1 MDCQQKQSPAF
12 SESSD
17 SKVSRKYIHNDL
29 AFYVLSKL
37 PIKSL
42 KRFGCVRKS
51 WSSLF
56 DDSHF
61 LTVFRNHFISRH
73 NSDDDHHT
81 FLLIYQRDHADR
93 EYAEFHLLDSRI
105 KLNLPPPFSEEDRFL
120 SILGK
125 TSVNGIFCIGQD
137 SIGGNK
143 VRYVLW
149 NPATEEFVNIPP
161 SPDELVPKHPL
172 LFVFHKFHGFGYD
185 QLRDDFKVIQYVSF
199 DSSGCDGYDIDSP
212 PPQGIIYYSFFEIYS
227 LRNNS
232 WKILH
237 IDDMSLRCVS
247 NAFTGEELYM
257 NGACH
262 WLVQGKIHDTIALMS
277 FDLSHEVFLTTP
289 IDERSELDYGHLA
302 VLNGSIAFIINHDKN
317 NTFHISILGEL
328 GVKESWIKLFILGPM
343 PSIDWPLIG
352 FGNKGYIFFRKID
365 DELVR
370 VDLSTQIIEELGV
383 KGEDY
388 CCKIGIYKESLLS
401 IRGSTN

>member
-1 MDCQQKQSPAF
+1 MDYLQKQSPAF
-12 SESSD
+12 SKSSD
-17 SKVSRKYIHNDL
+17 SKVSRKYIHNDV

-61 LTVFRNHFISRH
+61 MTVFRSHLISH
-73 NSDDDHHT
+73 NYSDDHHHT

-93 EYAEFHLLDSRI
+93 EYAEFHLLDSRT
-105 KLNLPPPFSEEDRFL
+105 KLNLPPPFSENDRFL

-125 TSVNGIFCIGQD
+125 TSINGIFCIGQHL
-137 SIGGNK
+137 IGGNK

-161 SPDELVPKHPL
+161 SPNEVMSKHPL
-172 LFVFHKFHGFGYD
+172 LSVFHKFHGFGYD
-185 QLRDDFKVIQYVSF
+185 QLRDDYKVIQYVSF
-199 DSSGCDGYDIDSP
+199 DSSSCVGYDLDSP
-212 PPQGIIYYSFFEIYS
+212 PPQGIRYDSFFEIYS

-237 IDDMSLRCVS
+237 IDNMSISIVG
-247 NAFTGEELYM
+247 NAFHGDELYTD
-257 NGACH
+257 GACH
-262 WLVQGKIHDTIALMS
+262 WLVKGKLHDTIALMS
-277 FDLSHEVFLTTP
+277 FDLSHEVFFTTP
-289 IDERSELDYGHLA
+289 IDERSELDYGQLA
-302 VLNGSIAFIINHDKN
+302 VLNGSIALIINHDN
-317 NTFHISILGEL
+317 NNIFHISILGEL
-328 GVKESWIKLFILGPM
+328 GVKESWIKLFIFGPV
-343 PSIDWPLIG
+343 PSIDWSLIG
-352 FGNKGYIFFRKID
+352 FGNKGYIFFRKKD
-365 DELVR
+365 DELAY

-383 KGEDY
+383 KGEDC

-401 IRGSTN
+401 IRGSSN

>member
-1 MDCQQKQSPAF
+1 MDYQQKQSPAF
-12 SESSD
+12 SKSSD
-17 SKVSRKYIHNDL
+17 SKVSRKYIHDDV

-81 FLLIYQRDHADR
+81 FLLIYQRDHVDR

-105 KLNLPPPFSEEDRFL
+105 KLNLPPPFSDDDSFL

-125 TSVNGIFCIGQD
+125 TSVNGIFCIGQR
-137 SIGGNK
+137 GNTNK

-161 SPDELVPKHPL
+161 SPDEVMSKHPL
-172 LFVFHKFHGFGYD
+172 LGVFHKFHGFGYD

-199 DSSGCDGYDIDSP
+199 DSSSCDGYDIDSP
-212 PPQGIIYYSFFEIYS
+212 PPQGNVFS
-227 LRNNS
+227 
-232 WKILH
+232 
-237 IDDMSLRCVS
+237 
-247 NAFTGEELYM
+247 GEELYM

-277 FDLSHEVFLTTP
+277 FDLTHEVFFTTP

-302 VLNGSIAFIINHDKN
+302 VLNGSIALIINHDNN

-328 GVKESWIKLFILGPM
+328 GVKESWIKLFIYGPM

-370 VDLSTQIIEELGV
+370 VDLSTQIIEELGF

-388 CCKIGIYKESLLS
+388 CCCKIGIYKESLLS
-401 IRGSTN
+401 IRGSNN